1 MDMIIAV
8 IVLAVATTVSFMSF
22 VTLSKQIA
30 VVREESR
37 GHWKSVEDSIDFQ
50 RNRISSEIQEGKTF
64 NDNAFIALNENLTAC
79 KTEMVQEIKGHDV
92 DFNTYKKQLGKHIN
106 DIIEVV
112 AAHDDDSKERYIKV
126 LGHSADSREIIS
138 ANVDYIVKDYIGKV
152 IAEINKS
159 TRDINF
165 ITKQQAGRVITT
177 PLRVMMEQPKVED
190 ER

>member
-1 MDMIIAV
+1 MEMTIAI
-8 IVLAVATTVSFMSF
+8 IVLAAAVTVNFMSF

-50 RNRISSEIQEGKTF
+50 RNRILSEIQEGKTF

-79 KTEMVQEIKGHDV
+79 RTEMVQEIKDHDV

-106 DIIEVV
+106 QVIEVI
-112 AAHDDDSKERYIKV
+112 ATHDDDSEERSIKLRNLINDTSCELV
-126 LGHSADSREIIS
+126 E
-138 ANVDYIVKDYIGKV
+138 K
-152 IAEINKS
+152 INKS

-165 ITKQQAGRVITT
+165 ITQQQAGRVITT
-177 PLRVMMEQPKVED
+177 PLKVMFEQYK
-190 ER
+190 

>member
-1 MDMIIAV
+1 MEITIAI
-8 IVLAVATTVSFMSF
+8 IVLAVAVTVSFMSF

-50 RNRISSEIQEGKTF
+50 RNRILSEIQEGKTF

-79 KTEMVQEIKGHDV
+79 RTEMVQEIKDHDV

-106 DIIEVV
+106 QVIEVI
-112 AAHDDDSKERYIKV
+112 ATHDDDSEERSIKLRNLINDTSCELV
-126 LGHSADSREIIS
+126 E
-138 ANVDYIVKDYIGKV
+138 K
-152 IAEINKS
+152 INKS

-177 PLRVMMEQPKVED
+177 PLKVMFEQYK
-190 ER
+190 

>member
-1 MDMIIAV
+1 MIIAV
-8 IVLAVATTVSFMSF
+8 IVLAVATTVSLMSF

-50 RNRISSEIQEGKTF
+50 RNRISSEIQEWKTF
-64 NDNAFIALNENLTAC
+64 NDNAFIALNENITAC

-106 DIIEVV
+106 QVIEVID
-112 AAHDDDSKERYIKV
+112 AHDDDSEERNIKLIKLIKESSVR
-126 LGHSADSREIIS
+126 IS
-138 ANVDYIVKDYIGKV
+138 EK
-152 IAEINKS
+152 INKS

-177 PLRVMMEQPKVED
+177 PLRVMMEQPRVED

>member
-50 RNRISSEIQEGKTF
+50 RNRILREIQEGNKF
-64 NDNAFIALNENLTAC
+64 NDNAFVALNENLTSC
-79 KTEMVQEIKGHDV
+79 KTEIVQEVKGHDV

-106 DIIEVV
+106 QVIEVI
-112 AAHDDDSKERYIKV
+112 ATHDDDSEERSIKLRNLINDTSCELV
-126 LGHSADSREIIS
+126 E
-138 ANVDYIVKDYIGKV
+138 K
-152 IAEINKS
+152 INKS

-177 PLRVMMEQPKVED
+177 PLKVMFEQYK
-190 ER
+190 

>member
-1 MDMIIAV
+1 MELTIAI
-8 IVLAVATTVSFMSF
+8 IVLAVAVTVSFMSF

-37 GHWKSVEDSIDFQ
+37 GYWKSVEDSIDFQ
-50 RNRISSEIQEGKTF
+50 RNRILSEIQEGKTF

-79 KTEMVQEIKGHDV
+79 RTEMVQEIKGHDV

-106 DIIEVV
+106 QVIEVI
-112 AAHDDDSKERYIKV
+112 ATHDDDSEERSIKLRNLINDTSCELV
-126 LGHSADSREIIS
+126 E
-138 ANVDYIVKDYIGKV
+138 K
-152 IAEINKS
+152 INKS

-177 PLRVMMEQPKVED
+177 PLKVMFEQYK
-190 ER
+190 

>member
-1 MDMIIAV
+1 MEMTIAI
-8 IVLAVATTVSFMSF
+8 IVLAAAVTVNFMSF

-50 RNRISSEIQEGKTF
+50 RNRILSEIQEGKTF

-79 KTEMVQEIKGHDV
+79 RTEMVQEIKGHDV

-106 DIIEVV
+106 QVIEVI
-112 AAHDDDSKERYIKV
+112 ATHDDDSEERSIKLRNLINDTSCELV
-126 LGHSADSREIIS
+126 E
-138 ANVDYIVKDYIGKV
+138 K
-152 IAEINKS
+152 INKS

-177 PLRVMMEQPKVED
+177 PLKVMFEQYK
-190 ER
+190 